1 MASLQLLSLALGKTA
16 PILLACMGGLISELA
31 GVINFALEGMML
43 TGAFLA
49 VWLTFVSGSPW
60 LGLMGGALGGMSVG
74 FIHSLICLKFRANQ
88 IVSSIALNLLAAGIT
103 GVLLNQIFQVYGT
116 SPSVA
121 RIPTIKQVG
130 LEYLPFIGKWIS
142 ATAGD
147 LSILGPV
154 AILLSFLSMAFF
166 KWSIWGSHIKACGEN
181 PLAARTAGLS
191 VTLIRFCAVITGG
204 ALAGMG
210 GAYLSIGVL
219 SAFVEHMT
227 QGRGYLAIAALI
239 LGRWKPFG
247 ILLASL
253 LFGLSEASSEW
264 LAVTWTGLPS
274 QLFLALPYLVCLAV
288 LVFQIGKKQPPSS
301 LGRL

>member
-1 MASLQLLSLALGKTA
+1 MASLQLISLTIGKTA

-49 VWLTFVSGSPW
+49 VWLTFVCGSPW
-60 LGLMGGALGGMSVG
+60 IGLMGGAFGGMLIG
-74 FIHSLICLKFRANQ
+74 FVHSLVCLKLRANQ
-88 IVSSIALNLLAAGIT
+88 IVSSIALNLLAAGVT

-116 SPSVA
+116 SPSVGKL
-121 RIPTIKQVG
+121 PTLRQFMP
-130 LEYLPFIGKWIS
+130 ESLPFIGNWIS
-142 ATAGD
+142 TAAGD
-147 LSILGPV
+147 LSILAPL
-154 AILLSFLSMAFF
+154 AILLSFLTMAFF
-166 KWSIWGSHIKACGEN
+166 KWSVWGLHIKACGEN

-191 VTLIRFCAVITGG
+191 VTFIRFSAVITGG

-210 GAYLSIGVL
+210 GAYLSIGEL
-219 SAFVEHMT
+219 SAFVEHIT

-264 LAVTWTGLPS
+264 LAVTWAGLPY

-288 LVFQIGKKQPPSS
+288 LMGQIGKKQPPSS

>member
-1 MASLQLLSLALGKTA
+1 MVSLQLFSLAIGKTA
-16 PILLACMGGLISELA
+16 PILLACMGGLISELS

-43 TGAFLA
+43 TGAFMA
-49 VWLTFVSGSPW
+49 VWLTFVCGSPW
-60 LGLMGGALGGMSVG
+60 LGLVGGVLGGMSVG

-103 GVLLNQIFQVYGT
+103 GVLLNQVFKVYGT
-116 SPSVA
+116 SPSVV
-121 RIPTIKQVG
+121 RLPTIGQFG
-130 LEYLPFIGKWIS
+130 LESLPFIGKWLS
-142 ATAGD
+142 NFGE
-147 LSILGPV
+147 LSILAPAAVLLCFLTV
-154 AILLSFLSMAFF
+154 AFLR
-166 KWSIWGSHIKACGEN
+166 WSAWGLHIKACGEN

-191 VTLIRFCAVITGG
+191 VPFIRFCAVITGG